1 MSCVGNRI
9 AELDLR
15 QAKWP
20 RLETLD
26 LSDNDIAGVFALERL
41 GSLITLNLGKPS
53 CTLYALKSRLT
64 NARVRPPESNNLTEL
79 VVAEP
84 MASLRILRIS
94 NNDVAEVDLSLFPR
108 LRTLYADNNSL
119 SGLDRSNPRTLSR
132 LENLSLRNQRGR
144 TLRLSYD
151 DLRDVKRLYISGE
164 SRSSPYR
171 HLARA
176 HKLRIETR

>member
-41 GSLITLNLGKPS
+41 GSLVTLNLGKPS

-84 MASLRILRIS
+84 
-94 NNDVAEVDLSLFPR
+94 NDVAEVDLSLFPR

-171 HLARA
+171 HLAQA